1 MGHKC
6 DTRKEDGMAMT
17 TNRVRKV
24 FAIETSPVVME
35 RIERFLA
42 LLHHNSNFG
51 HSGLFAMPLDGD
63 GNDKISV
70 TPKPSFANEVDLC
83 GGIGGDV
90 EIALNGGYT
99 VQKIADMG
107 SRWYVKPAA
116 ALYKNDDLH
125 KTVPSKI
132 YRD

>member
-1 MGHKC
+1 MSKISR
-6 DTRKEDGMAMT
+6 TFT
-17 TNRVRKV
+17 
-24 FAIETSPVVME
+24 IETSPAVME

-63 GNDKISV
+63 GDDKVSV
-70 TPKPSFANEVDLC
+70 FPKPGFAHEVDAC
-83 GGIGGDV
+83 AGIGGDV
-90 EIALNGGYT
+90 EIAGNGCYT
-99 VQKIADMG
+99 VKRTSDMA
-107 SRWYVKPAA
+107 SNWLVKPAA
-116 ALYKNDDLH
+116 ALYKNDELH